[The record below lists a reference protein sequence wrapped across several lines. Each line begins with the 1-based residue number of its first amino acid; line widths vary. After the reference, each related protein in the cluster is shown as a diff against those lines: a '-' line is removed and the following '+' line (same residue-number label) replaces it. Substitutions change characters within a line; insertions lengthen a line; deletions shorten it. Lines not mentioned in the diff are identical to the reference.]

1 MSATSNSETGT
12 NSPSSAA
19 GSSGGSHRH
28 LSRGRRLRPAAPA
41 DPGALAREA
50 VVNFL
55 NDASKAAAERE
66 APGASLVA
74 TDAGATAAA
83 GGYAAVGGVGKADEI
98 PAATPELEA
107 MPRDAVSAVSRAAD
121 SVAWRAAA
129 ISVAA
134 LDRIEAAA
142 AKVEADIAAALRAQ
156 AELRAGAGAAAEAAV
171 HAALSARAAAGTAV
185 EAERQVRI
193 SLRQVRQ
200 NVVITV
206 VLVAIVIIVLAVATS
221 PVH

>member
-1 MSATSNSETGT
+1 MSGTSNSETGT
-12 NSPSSAA
+12 NSPGSAA
-19 GSSGGSHRH
+19 GSSDGGHRH
-28 LSRGRRLRPAAPA
+28 LSRGRRLRPTAPP
-41 DPGALAREA
+41 DLGALAREA

-55 NDASKAAAERE
+55 NDASKATAERE

-74 TDAGATAAA
+74 TDARPTAAA
-83 GGYAAVGGVGKADEI
+83 AGYAAVGGAGQADAI
-98 PAATPELEA
+98 PAAAPEPET
-107 MPRDAVSAVSRAAD
+107 MPWDAVSAVSRGAD
-121 SVAWRAAA
+121 SEAWRAAA

-142 AKVEADIAAALRAQ
+142 AKVEADIAAALRTQ

-171 HAALSARAAAGTAV
+171 DAALSARAAAGAAV
-185 EAERQVRI
+185 EAERKVRI

-200 NVVITV
+200 YMVITFVLVLIMIV
-206 VLVAIVIIVLAVATS
+206 VLVLATS

>member
-1 MSATSNSETGT
+1 MSGTSNSETGT
-12 NSPSSAA
+12 NSPRGAA
-19 GSSGGSHRH
+19 GSSQGGHRQ
-28 LSRGRRLRPAAPA
+28 LSRGRRLRPAAPP
-41 DPGALAREA
+41 DLGALAREA

-55 NDASKAAAERE
+55 NDASKATAERQ

-74 TDAGATAAA
+74 TDAGAAAA
-83 GGYAAVGGVGKADEI
+83 AAGYAAVGGAGQADEL
-98 PAATPELEA
+98 PAAAREPEA
-107 MPRDAVSAVSRAAD
+107 IPGNAISAVRPAAD

-171 HAALSARAAAGTAV
+171 RAALSARAAAGTAV

-200 NVVITV
+200 YMVITF
-206 VLVAIVIIVLAVATS
+206 VLVLIMIIVLVLATS